1 MTVIEAAYQH
11 CEQITRT
18 EARNFS
24 YGIRLLPPDK
34 RRALSAVYAL
44 ARRIDDIGDGTA
56 SVDERLAGLAAVRD
70 EVKMLA
76 DVDAEPNDPVL
87 YALTDAARRFPIPLS
102 CFDELIDGCE
112 ADVRGTSYRSLA
124 DLVGYCRQV
133 AGSVGRL
140 SLGIF
145 LGEEQ
150 SHSRGAEHRYSRGA
164 EQPRSLGD
172 ADAPS
177 ADGSHRVAVGA
188 PLPIEQMLDLA
199 PEPATADTLTD
210 AELADVLGVA
220 LQLTNIL
227 RDVLE
232 DRRNGRIYLP
242 KQDLARFGVRLQLA
256 DAEPDGVGFDDE
268 RAALAGLIR
277 FEAARAGR
285 WYTIGLQLLPRL
297 DHRSAACTGAM
308 AGIYHALLRR
318 IWRDPLAVT
327 HGRMSLPGRQ
337 KALVA
342 GRALLP
348 HPGRHRST
356 AGVS

>member
-1 MTVIEAAYQH
+1 
-11 CEQITRT
+11 
-18 EARNFS
+18 
-24 YGIRLLPPDK
+24 
-34 RRALSAVYAL
+34 VYAL
-44 ARRIDDIGDGTA
+44 ARRIDDIGDGTG
-56 SVDERLAGLAAVRD
+56 SVDERLAGLAAVRAD
-70 EVKMLA
+70 LKLLA
-76 DVDAEPNDPVL
+76 DPDAEPHDPVL

-102 CFDELIDGCE
+102 CVDELIDGCE
-112 ADVRGTSYRSLA
+112 ADVHGTSYRTLA

-140 SLGIF
+140 SLGVF
-145 LGEEQ
+145 LGD
-150 SHSRGAEHRYSRGA
+150 SHVPA
-164 EQPRSLGD
+164 
-172 ADAPS
+172 AP
-177 ADGSHRVAVGA
+177 DGSHQLTVGA
-188 PLPIEQMLDLA
+188 PLPIEKMLDLA
-199 PEPATADTLTD
+199 PEPATADSLTD

-227 RDVLE
+227 RDMLE
-232 DRRNGRIYLP
+232 DRRNDRIYLP
-242 KQDLARFGVRLQLA
+242 KQDLQRFGVRLRLA
-256 DAEPDGVGFDDE
+256 EDERDGVGFDDE

-308 AGIYHALLRR
+308 GGIYHALLRR

-327 HGRMSLPGRQ
+327 RGRMSLPGRQ

-348 HPGRHRST
+348 RRTRQRGT